1 MGERGEGGVEMEIWG
16 GGCKLKCEG
25 FWFRLAFYAAS
36 LMLPHLFI
44 YGDADAVMS
53 FRIVLDGAVFGTA
66 CCLLPAACCLGLGLA
81 WPGQGSAMRAPS
93 NSEHRT
99 PSPGPSGQALRQEP
113 EADGMCSFLEQP
125 GAAAHVKAWRNLFAV
140 F

>member
-66 CCLLPAACCLGLGLA
+66 CCLLA
-81 WPGQGSAMRAPS
+81 WPWLSRAGKTCDARAPQQ
-93 NSEHRT
+93 RA
-99 PSPGPSGQALRQEP
+99 PDAVARALGSGTQAGTGGGRHVL
-113 EADGMCSFLEQP
+113 LP
-125 GAAAHVKAWRNLFAV
+125 GAAWSCGAC
-140 F
+140 